1 MAGGKNRDA
10 DGKLARKFV
19 SCLAKE
25 LVTDSQ
31 SGYSLA
37 SNPLAI
43 NNALEKSV
51 ESLAPGKSRSALQ
64 DILKEET
71 RREKFVA
78 ALQCEIRAISVKQ
91 ELHGDVILSPTA
103 SDHLFATLC
112 NFIKGKSSLYATGDP
127 VLSQEEIHLVLSRDP
142 APHILWA
149 MAAVSF
155 VRVGG
160 KSGITKPTEIP
171 SADDVSNLEASESP
185 LPTLSYS
192 LFHCLKPWI
201 AGRNASIT
209 TSTLAPL
216 IPLIFNSI
224 ERTGKDVSNLKI
236 LRTLTK
242 EILSF
247 IAAAKYRDNFV
258 KGMVQRSG
266 RQSIAYSDLLDGFQL
281 LFEAFEI
288 QGNNMQIESLS
299 TTDKLSHTFPFAP
312 DIIGKILKPPEIY
325 IDLLADI
332 VKAEFLLI
340 YMVLEV
346 LCLRKK
352 LKDAKK
358 LDGDALCILSEQVVR
373 IAVVSL
379 PSSLM
384 LDFLS
389 SGIASL
395 NKLLD
400 AEEKSIV
407 CAAIFRA
414 LLFDSSSFPEKNK
427 SSNSKKNVDWF
438 IKILAVARKVDDE
451 RRIKLKI
458 LDSLVHCLS
467 IPAKVFDYVA
477 SGKVQKSP
485 SHMGTMDARTLIGWL
500 LQLDDKGFQALVEVM
515 KISSSQ
521 DDERTGL
528 EESDAGQAKECRR
541 LEEPCSQAR
550 PDDDLFFM
558 DTTGEN
564 YDSDTPTSG
573 GQSKK
578 SKKRKVREVLFHRQG
593 RAFKFKEDQQLNGG
607 KKTSGIAKG
616 KSEQGGSPVSSHDTE
631 DGNMS
636 ETSTASSDS
645 R

>member
-171 SADDVSNLEASESP
+171 SADD
-185 LPTLSYS
+185 
-192 LFHCLKPWI
+192 
-201 AGRNASIT
+201 
-209 TSTLAPL
+209 
-216 IPLIFNSI
+216 
-224 ERTGKDVSNLKI
+224 
-236 LRTLTK
+236 
-242 EILSF
+242 
-247 IAAAKYRDNFV
+247 
-258 KGMVQRSG
+258 GMVQRSG